1 MRKVVTDSLYNARK
15 VEGNLTALKTDPIKA
30 IAADEAP
37 PTMRCSVGIIFR
49 LHISTFTKNIF
60 ISHTF
65 GL

>member
-49 LHISTFTKNIF
+49 LQLLQKKTFL
-60 ISHTF
+60 SHTF

>member
-1 MRKVVTDSLYNARK
+1 MRKVVTDSLYK

-49 LHISTFTKNIF
+49 LHISTLTKNIF
-60 ISHTF
+60 LSHTF